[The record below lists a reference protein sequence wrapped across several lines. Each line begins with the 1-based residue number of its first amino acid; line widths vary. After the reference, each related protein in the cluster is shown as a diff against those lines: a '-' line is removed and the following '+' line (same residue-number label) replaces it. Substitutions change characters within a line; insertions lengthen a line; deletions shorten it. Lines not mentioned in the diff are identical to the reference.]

1 MSAEPAVDIRD
12 LAFNWPKGPAVLQ
25 IAALRLL
32 PGETLFLRGGSGSGK
47 STLLGIISGVLA
59 AREGV
64 VRVLGNDLRSMSG
77 ARRDALRASQLGV
90 IFQLFNL
97 LPYLSVIDNVM
108 LPCGFSR
115 VRAAAADARGGR
127 RAEARRLLAHLGV
140 GADLWNVGATALS
153 VGQQQRV
160 AVARALI
167 GAPPLILADEPTSAL
182 DAETRDSFIQLLK
195 QECAASR
202 SSLVFVSHDVSL
214 ATHFDH
220 TMDMKDINTAAGKRA
235 A

>member
-1 MSAEPAVDIRD
+1 MSAEPAVDIRN
-12 LAFNWPKGPAVLQ
+12 LAFNWPRGPAVLQ

-97 LPYLSVIDNVM
+97 LPYLSVIDNVV

-115 VRAAAADARGGR
+115 VRAAAADAGGGR
-127 RAEARRLLAHLGV
+127 RAEAGRLLTQLDI
-140 GADLWNVGATALS
+140 GADLWNAGATALS

-182 DAETRDSFIQLLK
+182 DAETRDGFIQLLK

-202 SSLVFVSHDVSL
+202 SSLIFVSHDVSL
-214 ATHFDH
+214 ATHFDR
-220 TMDMKDINTAAGKRA
+220 TMDMKDINTATGKRA
-235 A
+235 T